1 MWKKGLL
8 IFFLTQSAWAYN
20 LTQDF
25 KQGFYWASLP
35 ITIHVDESDK
45 GRKDTIEQLARDAMG
60 EWESRT
66 GLTIWS
72 MDTGT
77 SNIIRWSN
85 NFAAETKM
93 DPVSVLAVAIR
104 YTNGPYFAKTE
115 IVINGS
121 HPLNHELNHLLTTI
135 THELGHTMGL
145 DHSEN
150 LQALM
155 APTLQDPYM
164 GLHSDDIR
172 GMTEASQQ
180 TEHRQ
185 LTKYVSPLAYEQ
197 KETKQPISC
206 GSVGV
211 VGPTT
216 SGGILSMAM
225 GMLIAFV
232 RKILKKFKSLL

>member
-1 MWKKGLL
+1 MWKKSLL
-8 IFFLTQSAWAYN
+8 IFFLTQSAWAFN

-25 KQGFYWASLP
+25 TQGFYWANLP
-35 ITIHVDESDK
+35 ITIQVVEPDNAK
-45 GRKDTIEQLARDAMG
+45 KTTIEQLAKDAIG

-66 GLTIWS
+66 GLTLWS
-72 MDTGT
+72 MNSGT
-77 SNIIRWSN
+77 TNIIRWSN

-93 DPVSVLAVAIR
+93 DPVTVLAVAIR

-150 LQALM
+150 MQALM
-155 APTLQDPYM
+155 APTLQDPYH
-164 GLHSDDIR
+164 GLHSDDVQ
-172 GMTEASQQ
+172 GMEEAAKE

-185 LTKYVSPLAYEQ
+185 LIKYVSPLAYEQ
-197 KETKQPISC
+197 KEVKQPISC
-206 GSVGV
+206 GSVGL
-211 VGPTT
+211 VGSAG
-216 SGGILSMAM
+216 SGGMLSMAA
-225 GMLIAFV
+225 GMLIAFI
-232 RKILKKFKSLL
+232 RKIFKKFKSLL